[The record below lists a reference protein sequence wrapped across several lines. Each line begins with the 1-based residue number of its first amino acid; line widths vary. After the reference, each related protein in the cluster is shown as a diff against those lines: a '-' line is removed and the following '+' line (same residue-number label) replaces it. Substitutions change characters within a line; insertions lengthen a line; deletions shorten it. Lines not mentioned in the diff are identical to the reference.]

1 MSNNNNSWKEITD
14 SKSGRVYYYNK
25 VTKETTWEKPIELAT
40 PKEREKMLQ
49 KRQEQLEFFAE
60 MEANIKRK
68 LKEAALITVSSI
80 DSIVNHYGDFDKNEH
95 LQSDPQ
101 FASINWGQY
110 LDSKPEDIHIN
121 GPAMIRTTRSISSMD
136 DDIIRTMRRTD
147 SNAGLNAE
155 YYLRSDSTDQASR
168 SSGNDFRSIQVTRTR
183 TFSTNSNGSGENCT
197 LADAKASLEMKRVDN
212 LLSKQTKH
220 CIGNRESSSSS
231 IEKYFTMSDAIAEP
245 KNSNPIQPFK
255 RRNSTGTIFV
265 ETTMSNQ
272 DDDATITA
280 VCIIIRTHM
289 IIAAKEKSQSAR
301 QYDVFKDT
309 NLNSDAS
316 SPKRRPSI
324 EQYMRESVPSLNTV
338 REYFKNIFSRSQL
351 ESECIIMTLIYIE
364 RLIKCTTGRLY
375 IRHDNWKSIVFST
388 LMMSSKVWD
397 DLSMWNVDFS
407 QATRGFTLS
416 HVNELEIAFLE
427 AVGYS
432 IRVSAGEYA
441 KYYFHL
447 RSMMVKLGFT
457 DYKKNLVAPLNIEGA
472 RKLQLASEKCEFNRT
487 SSVRTSSVRRTR
499 SVVNIASLDV
509 TKLNLK
515 DSKSYSDDNKNLYKC
530 LVALEQLINENH
542 TDADGSKKTSSS
554 SSSFSQRL
562 NSNNKSVQSSKVVDI
577 ERFFIQS
584 SVHLPITDTDTEQ
597 EDIDIDISEENSEL
611 QRLLI
616 QTAEPLPYLKRDD
629 YDNIIGIQW
638 QNDFM
643 DSWT

>member
-1 MSNNNNSWKEITD
+1 MSNNNSNWRELTD
-14 SKSGRVYYYNK
+14 SRSKRLYYYNK
-25 VTKETTWEKPIELAT
+25 VTKETTWEKPIELASF
-40 PKEREKMLQ
+40 KEREIMLQ

-68 LKEAALITVSSI
+68 LKEALLITVSSI
-80 DSIVNHYGDFDKNEH
+80 DDSLVNHYEDYNNNNNH
-95 LQSDPQ
+95 LQNDPQ

-110 LDSKPEDIHIN
+110 LDSKPDDIHIN
-121 GPAMIRTTRSISSMD
+121 GPGMVRNTRSISSMD
-136 DDIIRTMRRTD
+136 DDIIRTMRRTE

-155 YYLRSDSTDQASR
+155 FYLRSDSTDQANR
-168 SSGNDFRSIQVTRTR
+168 SSSNDFRSIQVTRTR
-183 TFSTNSNGSGENCT
+183 TFSTNSNGSGENYT

-220 CIGNRESSSSS
+220 CIGNRERTIS
-231 IEKYFTMSDAIAEP
+231 IEKCLTMSDAIAEP

-316 SPKRRPSI
+316 SPKRRPII
-324 EQYMRESVPSLNTV
+324 EQYIRESVPSLNTV

-407 QATRGFTLS
+407 QAAKGFTLS

-487 SSVRTSSVRRTR
+487 SSVRRTR

-509 TKLNLK
+509 TKLNLE
-515 DSKSYSDDNKNLYKC
+515 DSNSYTDDHKSLYKC
-530 LVALEQLINENH
+530 IVGLEQLINENH
-542 TDADGSKKTSSS
+542 TDADGSKKIS
-554 SSSFSQRL
+554 SSSFSQRIS
-562 NSNNKSVQSSKVVDI
+562 SNNKSVQSSKVVDI

-584 SVHLPITDTDTEQ
+584 SVHLPSIDTEQ
-597 EDIDIDISEENSEL
+597 EDIDISEENNDL

-643 DSWT
+643 DSWK

>member
-1 MSNNNNSWKEITD
+1 
-14 SKSGRVYYYNK
+14 
-25 VTKETTWEKPIELAT
+25 
-40 PKEREKMLQ
+40 
-49 KRQEQLEFFAE
+49 
-60 MEANIKRK
+60 
-68 LKEAALITVSSI
+68 
-80 DSIVNHYGDFDKNEH
+80 
-95 LQSDPQ
+95 
-101 FASINWGQY
+101 
-110 LDSKPEDIHIN
+110 
-121 GPAMIRTTRSISSMD
+121 
-136 DDIIRTMRRTD
+136 
-147 SNAGLNAE
+147 
-155 YYLRSDSTDQASR
+155 
-168 SSGNDFRSIQVTRTR
+168 
-183 TFSTNSNGSGENCT
+183 
-197 LADAKASLEMKRVDN
+197 
-212 LLSKQTKH
+212 
-220 CIGNRESSSSS
+220 
-231 IEKYFTMSDAIAEP
+231 
-245 KNSNPIQPFK
+245 
-255 RRNSTGTIFV
+255 
-265 ETTMSNQ
+265 MSNQ

-309 NLNSDAS
+309 NLNNEAS

-324 EQYMRESVPSLNTV
+324 EQYVKESVPSLNTV
-338 REYFKNIFSRSQL
+338 REYFENIFSRSQL

-364 RLIKCTTGRLY
+364 RLIKCTKGKLY
-375 IRHDNWKSIVFST
+375 IRHDNWKSIVFSS

-407 QATRGFTLS
+407 QAARGFTLS

-487 SSVRTSSVRRTR
+487 SSVRRTR

-509 TKLNLK
+509 TKLNLE
-515 DSKSYSDDNKNLYKC
+515 DSNSYTDDHKSLYKC
-530 LVALEQLINENH
+530 IVGLEQLINENH
-542 TDADGSKKTSSS
+542 TDADGSKKTS
-554 SSSFSQRL
+554 FSQKL
-562 NSNNKSVQSSKVVDI
+562 KASSKVVDI

-584 SVHLPITDTDTEQ
+584 SVHLPITDTEQ
-597 EDIDIDISEENSEL
+597 EDIDISEENNDL
-611 QRLLI
+611 QKLLI

-629 YDNIIGIQW
+629 YDKIVGIQW

-643 DSWT
+643 DRWT

>member
-1 MSNNNNSWKEITD
+1 MSSDINWKEVTD
-14 SKSGRVYYYNK
+14 SNSGRVYYFNK
-25 VTKETTWEKPIELAT
+25 VTKETTWNKPMELAT

-49 KRQEQLEFFAE
+49 IRQQQLEFFAE

-68 LKEAALITVSSI
+68 LKEAALITVSSR
-80 DSIVNHYGDFDKNEH
+80 DSLVNHYDTHLEH
-95 LQSDPQ
+95 EPQ
-101 FASINWGQY
+101 FASINWGEYY
-110 LDSKPEDIHIN
+110 LDSKPEDIHLNIP
-121 GPAMIRTTRSISSMD
+121 GITRSARSISSMD
-136 DDIIRTMRRTD
+136 DDIIRTMRRTE
-147 SNAGLNAE
+147 SNAGLNTEFFLRTDSSDQSHRSNSNDYGHRNSGAE
-155 YYLRSDSTDQASR
+155 
-168 SSGNDFRSIQVTRTR
+168 FR
-183 TFSTNSNGSGENCT
+183 TFQVGNRSRTLSSNSTGSGDNFT
-197 LADAKASLEMKRVDN
+197 LADAKSTFEMKRVDSHN
-212 LLSKQTKH
+212 LLAKQNKVTAP
-220 CIGNRESSSSS
+220 CIGNRERSFSK
-231 IEKYFTMSDAIAEP
+231 EKYLTMPDAIAEP
-245 KNSNPIQPFK
+245 KKSNTIQPFK

-309 NLNSDAS
+309 NLNIEAS

-324 EQYMRESVPSLNTV
+324 EQYVKESVPSLNTV

-364 RLIKCTTGRLY
+364 RLIKCTKGKLY
-375 IRHDNWKSIVFST
+375 IRHDNWKSIVFSS

-407 QATRGFTLS
+407 QAARGFTLS

-457 DYKKNLVAPLNIEGA
+457 DYKKNVVAPLNIEGA
-472 RKLQLASEKCEFNRT
+472 RRLQLASEKCEFIKT
-487 SSVRTSSVRRTR
+487 SKVRRTR

-509 TKLNLK
+509 TKLNLE
-515 DSKSYSDDNKNLYKC
+515 DSNSYTDDHKSLYKC
-530 LVALEQLINENH
+530 IIGLEQIINENH
-542 TDADGSKKTSSS
+542 TDADGSKKTS
-554 SSSFSQRL
+554 FSQKL
-562 NSNNKSVQSSKVVDI
+562 KASKLANSRAGGGSFMSNKSY
-577 ERFFIQS
+577 S
-584 SVHLPITDTDTEQ
+584 SVESGSPDCKS
-597 EDIDIDISEENSEL
+597 SETGAKE
-611 QRLLI
+611 
-616 QTAEPLPYLKRDD
+616 YHK
-629 YDNIIGIQW
+629 
-638 QNDFM
+638 
-643 DSWT
+643 